1 MKRII
6 KQTVPLVISIA
17 VLTTLLY
24 VVANNLPP
32 IVGSFRFCWG
42 PAVLILIF
50 LTQCSAFGKKPMISL
65 ILYGAVSLSLLQYTL
80 WGHMNDWNR
89 SQLLNE
95 FYALIVFSAIFFYY
109 YVRRDFKG
117 LAKLGKL
124 SFFFIVITIIMT
136 NIALFFDPLVVRQ
149 SASPGKFTS
158 FQAQIFKI
166 TGAGGYSYMQA
177 LVCLIPVLIYHIK
190 YRTQMIFSR
199 KTLIVILSLIMITMI
214 HAQVFANLLAAV
226 AITILS
232 CAGAKK
238 TWESF
243 VLVTLVAILFFAI
256 PSSLYADMLI
266 AISSYFD
273 VNSHIYY
280 KLNDFAFFIRYPEF
294 GGSTGAGLR
303 AERYPLLF
311 EAFIAAPLLGDASY
325 NSSFAQNIAVGG
337 HLYWMNK
344 LTIWG
349 IGGFLFFMFVLSQ
362 IYKSI
367 RSLFDDHFGFYYFLS
382 VVAFILLGLMKN
394 IAGREPFLML
404 IVVIPGLYFLPLLE
418 QKKVNNTDNM
428 AIPR

>member
-6 KQTVPLVISIA
+6 RETVPLVISIA
-17 VLTTLLY
+17 VLSTSLY
-24 VVANNLPP
+24 VVVRNLPP
-32 IVGSFRFCWG
+32 IVRSFRFFWG
-42 PAVLILIF
+42 PAVLVLIF
-50 LTQCSAFGKKPMISL
+50 LTQSSAFGKKPMRIL
-65 ILYGAVSLSLLQYTL
+65 ILYGAVSLGLLQYTL
-80 WGHMNDWNR
+80 WEHMSDWNR
-89 SQLLNE
+89 LQLLDE
-95 FYALIVFSAIFFYY
+95 FYSLIVFSAIFFYY

-136 NIALFFDPLVVRQ
+136 NIALFFDPMVIRQ
-149 SASPGKFTS
+149 STFLDGFTP
-158 FQAQIFKI
+158 FQAQIYKI
-166 TGAGGYSYMQA
+166 TGAGGYSCMQS
-177 LVCLIPVLIYHIK
+177 LVCLIPVLVYYIK

-199 KTLIVILSLIMITMI
+199 KILIVILLLIMITMI
-214 HAQVFANLLAAV
+214 RAQVFANLLAAV

-232 CAGAKK
+232 FAGAKK
-238 TWESF
+238 AWKSF
-243 VLVTLVAILFFAI
+243 VLVTLVIILFLAI

-273 VNSHIYY
+273 PDSHIYY

-294 GGSTGAGLR
+294 VGITGAGGR

-311 EAFIAAPLLGDASY
+311 EAFMAAPLLGDASY
-325 NSSFAQNIAVGG
+325 NSSFTNIAVGG

-349 IGGFLFFMFVLSQ
+349 IGGFLFFVFVLSQ

-367 RSLFDDHFGFYYFLS
+367 RSLFDNTFGFYYFLS
-382 VVAFILLGLMKN
+382 VTAFILLGLMKN
-394 IAGREPFLML
+394 IVGREPFLML

-418 QKKVNNTDNM
+418 QKEKSK
-428 AIPR
+428 